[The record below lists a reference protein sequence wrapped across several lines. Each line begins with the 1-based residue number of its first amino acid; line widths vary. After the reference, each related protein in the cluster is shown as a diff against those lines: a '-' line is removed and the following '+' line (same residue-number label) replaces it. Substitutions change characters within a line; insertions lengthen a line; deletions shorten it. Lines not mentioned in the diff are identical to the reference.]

1 MTYTP
6 VQTAIRQAL
15 LALFAE
21 NLNAELLRCGQ
32 EPLPTSAFKP
42 LTPGDVTEDTVAIG
56 YLGAIR
62 GNDNKEG
69 LRLTR
74 QTRDKLL
81 GFVVEIWCFAAS
93 DDLAQNRAD
102 ACESAIEQIIDKLA
116 PDGANRY
123 LGGLVDQ
130 PIIVGDTKA
139 FSAEDA
145 ERPALLWHLGIPL
158 TCRVRTTR
166 PEQQS

>member
-1 MTYTP
+1 MTYIP
-6 VQTAIRQAL
+6 LQTQIRQTL

-21 NLNAELLRCGQ
+21 NINAKLLQCGQ
-32 EPLPTSAFKP
+32 APLPPSAFKP
-42 LTPGDVTEDTVAIG
+42 LPPGDVTEDTVALG

-62 GNDNKEG
+62 ANDNKEG

-81 GFVVEIWCFAAS
+81 GFVVEIWCFGP
-93 DDLAQNRAD
+93 DDDTAQTRAD
-102 ACESAIEQIIDKLA
+102 ACETALEQIIDDLE

-123 LGGLVDQ
+123 LFGLVDQ
-130 PIIVGDTKA
+130 PILVGDTKA
-139 FSAEDA
+139 FSAADDT
-145 ERPALLWHLGIPL
+145 RPALLWHLGIPL
-158 TCRVRTTR
+158 SCRVRTTR